1 MPKLELRHY
10 QAILA
15 LRDHKTTIAVAS
27 YLGLTQSAISHQLA
41 EAERRLGR
49 RLFNKSGRLLHLNTT
64 GELVA
69 SSGEKILREVQ
80 HLENSLAL
88 NKKQLASRTVRIA
101 TFAYSSYRWL
111 PAFFRA
117 QVDHLSGVDFEFA
130 ATGPGIPVKAIEQG
144 EADLGII
151 TGEIDSDKVEKIE
164 LFKDELVCV
173 LPPSHPLTA
182 KSWLNA
188 QDFMNDPFVTYSAHA
203 EKGLDED
210 LVWRK
215 AGMRPKLINAGHT
228 DAVIELVKE
237 KFGLAILSKWAI
249 ENHPRAS
256 DVQTRQITKKGLPLS
271 WYAVFRINH
280 PEYPLLETCASSLS
294 AWCQNPSFLTTRKV
308 EQ

>member
-1 MPKLELRHY
+1 MPRLELRHY

-15 LRDHKTTIAVAS
+15 LRDHRTTIAVAAH
-27 YLGLTQSAISHQLA
+27 LGLTQSAISHQLA

-69 SSGEKILREVQ
+69 SSGEKIIKEVQ

-88 NKKQLASRTVRIA
+88 NTKQLDSRTIRVA

-111 PAFFRA
+111 PAFFRT
-117 QVDHLSGVDFEFA
+117 QMDSHSGVDFEFA
-130 ATGPGIPVKAIEQG
+130 TTSPGIPVKAIETG

-173 LPPSHPLTA
+173 LPPSHPLTD
-182 KSWLNA
+182 KSSLDA
-188 QDFMNDPFVTYSAHA
+188 QDFMNDSFVTYSAHA

-237 KFGLAILSKWAI
+237 KFGLAILSRWTI

-256 DVQTRQITKKGLPLS
+256 DVQTRQITNKGLPLN

-280 PEYPLLETCASSLS
+280 PEYPLLETCANLLN
-294 AWCQNPSFLTTRKV
+294 AWCQDHNYGI
-308 EQ
+308 

>member
-1 MPKLELRHY
+1 MSKLELRHY
-10 QAILA
+10 RAILA
-15 LRDHKTTIAVAS
+15 LRDHRTTISVAS
-27 YLGLTQSAISHQLA
+27 HLGLTQSAISHQLA
-41 EAERRLGR
+41 DAERRLGR
-49 RLFNKSGRLLHLNTT
+49 RLFNRSGRLLHLNTT

-69 SSGEKILREVQ
+69 SCGEKIIREVL
-80 HLENSLAL
+80 HLENSLVLERNQPETKTLRVAP
-88 NKKQLASRTVRIA
+88 
-101 TFAYSSYRWL
+101 FAHSSYRWL

-117 QVDHLSGVDFEFA
+117 QMEHLSSVEFEFA
-130 ATGPGIPVKAIEQG
+130 ATSPGVPVKAIEQG

-151 TGEIDSDKVEKIE
+151 AGEIDSDKVEKIE

-173 LPPSHPLTA
+173 LPPSHPLTD
-182 KSWLNA
+182 KSSLDA
-188 QDFMNDPFVTYSAHA
+188 QDFMNDSFVTYSAHA

-237 KFGLAILSKWAI
+237 KFGLAILSRWTI

-256 DVQTRQITKKGLPLS
+256 DVQTRQITNKGLPLN

-280 PEYPLLETCASSLS
+280 PEYPLLETCANLLN
-294 AWCQNPSFLTTRKV
+294 AWCQDHNYGI
-308 EQ
+308 

>member
-1 MPKLELRHY
+1 MPRLELRHY
-10 QAILA
+10 RAILA
-15 LRDHKTTIAVAS
+15 LRDHRTTIAVAAH
-27 YLGLTQSAISHQLA
+27 LGLTQSAISHQLA

-69 SSGEKILREVQ
+69 SSGEKIVKEVQ

-88 NKKQLASRTVRIA
+88 NTQKLDSRTIRVA

-111 PAFFRA
+111 PAFFRT
-117 QVDHLSGVDFEFA
+117 QTDSHSGVDFEFA
-130 ATGPGIPVKAIEQG
+130 TTSPGIPVKAIETG

-164 LFKDELVCV
+164 LFSDELVCV
-173 LPPSHPLTA
+173 LPQSHPLTA
-182 KSWLNA
+182 KPWLNA

-203 EKGLDED
+203 EKGLEED
-210 LVWRK
+210 LVWRA

-249 ENHPRAS
+249 ENHPRAK
-256 DVQTRQITKKGLPLS
+256 DVQTRRITNKGLPLS
-271 WYAVFRINH
+271 WHAVFRLNH
-280 PEYPLLETCASSLS
+280 HEYSLLEACAHSLQE
-294 AWCQNPSFLTTRKV
+294 WCETHIHVKNS
-308 EQ
+308 